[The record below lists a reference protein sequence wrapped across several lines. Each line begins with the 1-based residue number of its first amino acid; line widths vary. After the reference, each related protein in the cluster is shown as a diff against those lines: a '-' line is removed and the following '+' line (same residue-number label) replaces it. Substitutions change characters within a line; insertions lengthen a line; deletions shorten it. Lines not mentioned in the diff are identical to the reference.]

1 VLLAITFFAGLLSAV
16 LLARRNLRLGRGDR
30 KGAFKLAIFVFIVAM
45 VGSLLRFDHVPTL
58 SGELAV
64 WYEAA
69 AWALFL
75 SALLW
80 TLYVAL
86 EPYVRRRWPNLIIS
100 WSRLVS
106 GGYRDP
112 MVGRD
117 IMIGALLGIGHTL
130 AIYLMS
136 LVSRWLGYPSPPN
149 HGADYQ
155 AFGMQNLAGKFL
167 AETIA
172 SGILFGFGCL
182 FLLLL
187 FYVALR
193 REWLAAVAFW
203 LIFASIETL
212 AFASSGPWV
221 SWLGPIVIAT
231 LYTIGSARFGLLT
244 IFSMQVFFDLTFHYP
259 ITPDLSI
266 WYGGTTIFTLLI
278 LTALAGYGFY
288 TSLGGQPLFRPGVLS
303 E

>member
-1 VLLAITFFAGLLSAV
+1 
-16 LLARRNLRLGRGDR
+16 
-30 KGAFKLAIFVFIVAM
+30 
-45 VGSLLRFDHVPTL
+45 
-58 SGELAV
+58 
-64 WYEAA
+64 
-69 AWALFL
+69 
-75 SALLW
+75 
-80 TLYVAL
+80 
-86 EPYVRRRWPNLIIS
+86 
-100 WSRLVS
+100 
-106 GGYRDP
+106 